1 MLFKALLWRVATAME
16 EKVVESGEPVARAEE
31 VGSPTEVSRP
41 PPGDGAEHPPTGMV
55 ALSVPAPERLSADT
69 LFYECSESALSQ
81 NTTREEPAL
90 AGGRSTE
97 EKAFKGGDPNAQGEA
112 AAVGLSS
119 PPQDSGPQYPPTR
132 TVAFVV
138 TALYLAVFLIALVS
152 CTETLK
158 HARRLTKSTG
168 SNNHRNR
175 GMFIKRM

>member
-16 EKVVESGEPVARAEE
+16 EKVVESGEPVAGVEG

-41 PPGDGAEHPPTGMV
+41 PPGDGAAHPPTGTV
-55 ALSVPAPERLSADT
+55 ALSAPAPERLSADT

-90 AGGRSTE
+90 AGGTSME
-97 EKAFKGGDPNAQGEA
+97 EKAFKNGDPNAQGEA
-112 AAVGLSS
+112 AAVRLPS

-152 CTETLK
+152 CMETPK
-158 HARRLTKSTG
+158 HGKRLTKPIG
-168 SNNHRNR
+168 PDNHRYR
-175 GMFIKRM
+175 GMFIKRI